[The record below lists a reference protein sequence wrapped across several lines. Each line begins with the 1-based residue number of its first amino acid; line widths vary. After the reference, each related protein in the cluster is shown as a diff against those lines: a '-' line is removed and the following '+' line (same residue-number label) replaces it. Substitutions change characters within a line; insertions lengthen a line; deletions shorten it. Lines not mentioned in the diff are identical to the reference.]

1 MKQANTIFTPL
12 QEPFVAGSNEN
23 LSSLKRQLWKLDG
36 GSIYLCRKG
45 WAQISINLKEYRIV
59 PHTQVVLMPGSIV
72 KVHEVSDDC
81 CADYFDFS
89 SSMFHEVC
97 MRFDTNFF
105 AFLREEPCYTYS
117 NTEKKAIE
125 GLMYSI
131 AIIYADKENVFRYQI
146 ARNHLHSF
154 LLDLYDKIRRK
165 LKHVPLDSGGR
176 QEELLK
182 KFMHLV
188 NKYCISEREVSFY
201 ANELCISTKYLT
213 GICRNLTG
221 ESAKKLIDK
230 FVTLEIKVLLQ
241 ATELSIQEIADRLS
255 FPDQSYLGRFFKRH
269 EGVSPKEYQ
278 QKYVV

>member
-12 QEPFVAGSNEN
+12 QESFVAGSNEN
-23 LSSLKRQLWKLDG
+23 LSSVKKQLWKLDG

-45 WAQISINLKEYRIV
+45 WAHISINLKEYRVV

-72 KVHEVSDDC
+72 RVHEVSDDC

-89 SSMFHEVC
+89 ADMFHEAC
-97 MRFDTNFF
+97 MRFDANFF
-105 AFLREEPCYTYS
+105 GFLREEPCYIFTS
-117 NTEKKAIE
+117 TRAKAIE
-125 GLMYSI
+125 GLMYGA
-131 AIIYADKENVFRYQI
+131 AIIYADKENIFRYQI
-146 ARNHLHSF
+146 ARNHLQCF

-165 LKHVPLDSGGR
+165 LNHVQLDSGSR
-176 QEELLK
+176 QEEILK
-182 KFMHLV
+182 KFIHLV
-188 NKYCISEREVSFY
+188 SKHCTSEREVNFY

-213 GICRNLTG
+213 SICRNLTG
-221 ESAKKLIDK
+221 EPAKKVIDK

-241 ATELSIQEIADRLS
+241 ASEFSIQEIADRLS

-269 EGVSPKEYQ
+269 EGLSPKEYQ